1 MGKYCDNG
9 KGLLWWKTIVM
20 MENDCYD
27 GKGMLWWKI
36 IVMIEKNCYDRKGLF
51 DGKSTKTCI
60 SEQKHR

>member
-1 MGKYCDNG
+1 
-9 KGLLWWKTIVM
+9 M